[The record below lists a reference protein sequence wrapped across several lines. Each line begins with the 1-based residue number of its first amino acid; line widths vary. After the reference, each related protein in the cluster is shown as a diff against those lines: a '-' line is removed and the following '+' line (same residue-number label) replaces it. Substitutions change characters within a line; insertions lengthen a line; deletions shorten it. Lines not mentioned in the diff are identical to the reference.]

1 MTSSSVISI
10 HGRREGLAFLC
21 GPLGFETKCFQ
32 FLSLR
37 QSLPLSIEFCIQN
50 GLYAFLTETRKY
62 FYFIRYNGTMT
73 EIYSEN
79 PIKLDEVDLELLRLL
94 QIDSKMKISDL
105 AKEVGKGIATVH
117 ARMQSL
123 KEKGVIRHYSAI
135 LDPKKVGRETLAF
148 ILVTVRYRVPGRKGV
163 VSQRDFCKEIAIHP
177 LVQGVHVVSGD
188 YDVMLKVRTRNIDE
202 MNRFIVDFLRELP
215 QVDKTHTLFS
225 MDTYL
230 DSHELRDL
238 TGHTSMVLKSP

>member
-1 MTSSSVISI
+1 M
-10 HGRREGLAFLC
+10 
-21 GPLGFETKCFQ
+21 
-32 FLSLR
+32 
-37 QSLPLSIEFCIQN
+37 
-50 GLYAFLTETRKY
+50 TET
-62 FYFIRYNGTMT
+62 
-73 EIYSEN
+73 YSEY
-79 PIKLDEVDLELLRLL
+79 PKDLDETDLDLLRLL
-94 QIDSKMKISDL
+94 QIDSKMKISEL

-117 ARMQSL
+117 ARMKLL
-123 KEKGVIRHYSAI
+123 KQKGVIKNYSAI

-163 VSQRDFCKEIAIHP
+163 VSQREFCKEIAVHP

-230 DSHELRDL
+230 DSPELRDL
-238 TGHTSMVLKSP
+238 TGISSIDLKSP